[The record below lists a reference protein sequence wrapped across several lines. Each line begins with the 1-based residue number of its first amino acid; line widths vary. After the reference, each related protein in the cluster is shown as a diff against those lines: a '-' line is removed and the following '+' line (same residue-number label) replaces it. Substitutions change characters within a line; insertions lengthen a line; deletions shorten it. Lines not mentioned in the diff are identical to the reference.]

1 MDEPF
6 GDIGPEI
13 VGRKSTV
20 QPVQPEKQSGSF
32 DDPPVPRAAGVIA
45 GFVIATIIALMAV
58 SYILMLVAKP
68 STRPAIFVQTNAPTP
83 K

>member
-1 MDEPF
+1 MDELF

-13 VGRKSTV
+13 IGRKSI
-20 QPVQPEKQSGSF
+20 VQPEKKSGSF

-45 GFVIATIIALMAV
+45 GCVIATIIALMAV

-68 STRPAIFVQTNAPTP
+68 STRPAIFVQTP